1 MMSQIRNTFLTV
13 YKNII
18 QIVVFCIFLLVT
30 IGHINAQD
38 KNPIDPIRKTNV
50 SFECDSLIVDES
62 VLHFMDSV
70 IFRANVVDTV
80 WWFGNSI
87 YDLFTCF
94 NLYLSDSKDDSSL
107 KSMRVYFNTGIEY
120 SEGIIG
126 YFMMREYYVYVHN
139 DWDTVR
145 VAIPDCF
152 VRTGV
157 KKKFSYTR
165 HMYISDHFCFE
176 MGDDDIPAWIFSYKD
191 DDLFYME
198 TP

>member
-1 MMSQIRNTFLTV
+1 MVYRN
-13 YKNII
+13 KI
-18 QIVVFCIFLLVT
+18 QIVVSCTFLLVT

-38 KNPIDPIRKTNV
+38 NNPVDPIRKTNI

-107 KSMRVYFNTGIEY
+107 KFMLVYFNTGIEY

-126 YFMMREYYVYVHN
+126 YFMMRDFYVYVHN

-152 VRTGV
+152 VSSGV
-157 KKKFSYTR
+157 KKKFFYTR
-165 HMYISDHFCFE
+165 HMYVSDFFCFE
-176 MGDDDIPAWIFSYKD
+176 IGDDDIPAWIFSYKD
-191 DDLFYME
+191 GDLFYFE
-198 TP
+198 IP